1 MKKRIYSLM
10 FVLGFTTLAFAQY
23 NLFDAADCDA
33 DGWLWFDNQ
42 AKINKYIGQADND
55 YGKSNPDGKVIQMV
69 CADFGDYEDT
79 TVDPTVIGYG
89 TDGELEG
96 PGART
101 GAIKLASSSSSMS
114 TNGGG
119 IIIRV
124 PSLSTL
130 SIALSTGSK
139 VYVRLLGSTTEGDYF
154 TDYKVVSAKY
164 SSFFKPLCS
173 AGQFTWTGME
183 TLNSGY
189 EPIFDLQS
197 DGPIIAYIQSLTKY
211 PVYIHGIK
219 VTTPTPSGIQN
230 TFAKENIAFDGKILT
245 ANQTSA
251 MAIYNLAG
259 QRVLAKTAQ
268 QLDCSKL
275 ARGVYIAKVKNGT
288 QQVAQKI
295 VID

>member
-10 FVLGFTTLAFAQY
+10 FVLGFTTLTFAQY

-33 DGWLWFDNQ
+33 DGWLWFDSQ
-42 AKINKYIGQADND
+42 AKIDKYIGQADND

-69 CADFGDYEDT
+69 CADFGDYEDS
-79 TVDPTVIGYG
+79 TVDPNFVGAG
-89 TDGELEG
+89 TDGVIN
-96 PGART
+96 GAGAKK
-101 GAIKLASSSSSMS
+101 GAIILAQNSKFMA

-119 IIIRV
+119 ILV
-124 PSLSTL
+124 CAPSLSTISL
-130 SIALSTGSK
+130 SMSSENKVGIQVFGTTIENNYLTEYKVISSKYALSWP
-139 VYVRLLGSTTEGDYF
+139 
-154 TDYKVVSAKY
+154 
-164 SSFFKPLCS
+164 PLFR
-173 AGQFTWTGME
+173 AGQYTWTGIE
-183 TLNSGY
+183 KLDSNNPPY
-189 EPIFDLQS
+189 FNLQS
-197 DGPIIAYIQSLTKY
+197 DVPIIAYIKSTTNA
-211 PVYIHGIK
+211 PIYIHGIK